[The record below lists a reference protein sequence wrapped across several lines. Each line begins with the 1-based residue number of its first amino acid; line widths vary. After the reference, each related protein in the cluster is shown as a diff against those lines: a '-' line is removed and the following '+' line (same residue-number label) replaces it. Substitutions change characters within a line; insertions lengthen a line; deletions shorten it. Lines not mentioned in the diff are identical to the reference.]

1 MTSVIGSQGILHFA
15 FAFSRFFSQ
24 QIFQSP
30 NTWQACGDWVTM
42 ANSFPLTSLIFLH
55 DSGLPLGK
63 DKIHCKSSVA
73 LLIIYHCRYNS
84 NKLALNSW
92 FPHVL
97 SQFSLDRAAEQRQ
110 KSGRLLDDIWQIEGT
125 FREGDFECWRHSANW
140 LRAVSTTSVPAGRSF
155 VRRIILISRSRL
167 SNHCLGNVCY
177 SSKYTHQRKLKI
189 FQWLKHS

>member
-1 MTSVIGSQGILHFA
+1 MIKTHLQTHGKRDWITGYFA

-55 DSGLPLGK
+55 DSWLPLGK

-73 LLIIYHCRYNS
+73 LLIIYHYRYNS

-125 FREGDFECWRHSANW
+125 FRGGDFKDVQRIGCEQCPRLPCLPAVHSY
-140 LRAVSTTSVPAGRSF
+140 G
-155 VRRIILISRSRL
+155 
-167 SNHCLGNVCY
+167 G
-177 SSKYTHQRKLKI
+177 
-189 FQWLKHS
+189 